1 MTSLQGCES
10 MIFSSSPISMIAMF
24 SKINSLMFRSIIF
37 QIVEPI
43 AITMKNSMIF
53 FSTDYKDNKKKSIK
67 KNKSSVLKL
76 NVKTSHI
83 EDESKDHHIFIVPSE
98 SQ

>member
-1 MTSLQGCES
+1 LVHIFEILLPNLRRGKNMTSLQGCES

-43 AITMKNSMIF
+43 AITMKNSMIY
-53 FSTDYKDNKKKSIK
+53 FSTDYKDNKKNKSIK
-67 KNKSSVLKL
+67 NKK
-76 NVKTSHI
+76 K
-83 EDESKDHHIFIVPSE
+83 
-98 SQ
+98 